1 MKGTIFDWINFV
13 SFQFYLYS
21 GSPLKDNW
29 KYGKYGIFSKKNMGE
44 TCNFKLKTREEYGI
58 FHDCLLPKK
67 WPREKYQNNDVT
79 SQYMFSQISCNSL
92 FRFFEACFQ
101 LYFLF
106 FSKTDRCFACCSLI
120 FEASSILFLVESTNS
135 LATLIPTISKF

>member
-1 MKGTIFDWINFV
+1 MGFLAKKIWEKHV
-13 SFQFYLYS
+13 
-21 GSPLKDNW
+21 
-29 KYGKYGIFSKKNMGE
+29 FSIE
-44 TCNFKLKTREEYGI
+44 TWEEYGI
-58 FHDCLLPKK
+58 FRDCLLPQK
-67 WPREKYQNNDVT
+67 WTREKYQNNDVT
-79 SQYMFSQISCNSL
+79 SQYMFSQISYNSL